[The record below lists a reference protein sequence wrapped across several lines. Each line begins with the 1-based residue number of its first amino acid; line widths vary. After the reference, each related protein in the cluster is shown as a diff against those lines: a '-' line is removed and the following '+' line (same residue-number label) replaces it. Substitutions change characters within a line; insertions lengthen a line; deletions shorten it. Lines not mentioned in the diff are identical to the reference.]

1 METITPQIVLYILGI
16 PISSTVVSTWFV
28 MALII
33 TIILLLSKISP
44 NLLDMLGEFL
54 NSMISGIMTIKNINN
69 YLPLLGTLAIFI
81 AISNIIGN
89 VPILTAPTSDINTT
103 IALSLV
109 IFLSV
114 HFFGIKKAGLIG
126 YLKKLATPIFMFPF
140 EIIGQISRTISL
152 SLRLFGNVL
161 SGELISAIIFGL
173 VPLIVPLPFA
183 FLGLFVGVLQAYVFT
198 ALSSVYI
205 DLAIA
210 TKN

>member
-1 METITPQIVLYILGI
+1 
-16 PISSTVVSTWFV
+16 
-28 MALII
+28 
-33 TIILLLSKISP
+33 
-44 NLLDMLGEFL
+44 
-54 NSMISGIMTIKNINN
+54 
-69 YLPLLGTLAIFI
+69 
-81 AISNIIGN
+81 
-89 VPILTAPTSDINTT
+89 
-103 IALSLV
+103 
-109 IFLSV
+109 
-114 HFFGIKKAGLIG
+114 
-126 YLKKLATPIFMFPF
+126 MFPF